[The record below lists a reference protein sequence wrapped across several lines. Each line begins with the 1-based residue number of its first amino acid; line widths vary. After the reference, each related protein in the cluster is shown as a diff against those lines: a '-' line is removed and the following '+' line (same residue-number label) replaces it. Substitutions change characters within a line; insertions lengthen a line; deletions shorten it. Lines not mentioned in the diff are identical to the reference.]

1 MKSLFKIIALLVPL
15 TGLSAWGGNA
25 YAAACVSQATGN
37 WNTAATWNCGH
48 VPAAG
53 DTATITLGQ
62 TVTLNAN
69 SNVLAS
75 LTVNG
80 TLTTLAGSGADLYL
94 GGNIVNNGT
103 INMQLST
110 STNTIYLA
118 GANVTSTFSGTGTW
132 LLDNLDMNGTGAI
145 PCTGACKVELS
156 GSPNLQFINATLFS
170 AASATFTFNAL
181 GNSTATVTLNR
192 AGNQTVAATGVTY
205 PNLVLGGSGTK
216 TPSAGTINVLGSLTV
231 NSGVTWAGNINNPAT
246 NVGGSLIINGTYTAG
261 SGTTSVAGNFS
272 NSGTFTANTSTVTFN
287 GTAAQSIGGSVA
299 TPFNNLTVA
308 NAGAGN
314 TTLLINTSVAGNLNV
329 NSGTLYLSTFTA
341 NRTAAGGT
349 ITVASGA
356 TLDIGGTNS
365 FPTNYTTHAI
375 GATSTVAYSGTSQSV
390 AAEGAP
396 GYGNLTLSGSGTK
409 TAAGSFITRGNLT
422 ISGVTLASGA
432 FTQTVNGNVN
442 NTGTQTATTG
452 SITLSGGAA
461 THTLSGNGGYA
472 NLILNDALGATLTGS
487 PTVSGVLTL
496 TSGIMT
502 TGANTLEVTSNCTTG
517 ISAGGAATYVQGNLT
532 LHYPTNAGTT
542 TCTFP
547 IGSAA
552 AYSPA
557 TVAMLNV
564 SSTLANSSLTAR
576 TDAGDHA
583 DTTANLSGVDAAKSV
598 NRYWTLTPG
607 GSLTFAT
614 YNTTF
619 TFVAGDI
626 DGGAIPANFII
637 SRKNSGVWSYPT
649 TGAANALST
658 TATGMTQAGGF
669 GGFVIGERT
678 FPALTILKS
687 VAVYSDPVNGT
698 INPKNIPGS
707 EVLYTLIVTNS
718 GAGTVDNNTLVI
730 VDPIPANTELFT
742 GNLSGG
748 APLVFTNGASSSGL
762 TCTFTALNNFADCV
776 DFSNNDGAT
785 WNYEPNGGFD
795 PAVTHIRF
803 IPAGAMNGDAVA
815 GSPSPN
821 FSLQFQVRVK

>member
-1 MKSLFKIIALLVPL
+1 MMGMKRLLKIFALLVSL
-15 TGLSAWGGNA
+15 AGFSLWGGNA
-25 YAAACVSQATGN
+25 CAVTCTSIAAGGN
-37 WNTAATWNCGH
+37 WN
-48 VPAAG
+48 AAG
-53 DTATITLGQ
+53 TWTGCAGGMMAGAPGSNDTAIIATTGANVVTANVAITVGN
-62 TVTLNAN
+62 VIINSGGTLAIAG
-69 SNVLAS
+69 SNW
-75 LTVNG
+75 TVNG
-80 TLTTLAGSGADLYL
+80 TTDVSGTLSHTNTGGSETYIGLVTINAGGVWDNNIGESITFQGGIIHNGASFTSGTLAANGRMTFNTNNQTIGGTSAINFVRARVSGAITVTNNNT
-94 GGNIVNNGT
+94 NIVTVIGT
-103 INMQLST
+103 LDGTAAGST
-110 STNTIYLA
+110 WVN
-118 GANVTSTFSGTGTW
+118 GANATVNYSNVTVPMATAGVLTATAAGNTF
-132 LLDNLDMNGTGAI
+132 NYTGAAQTVKL
-145 PCTGACKVELS
+145 PSGATYYHLTLS
-156 GSPNLQFINATLFS
+156 GSGI
-170 AASATFTFNAL
+170 
-181 GNSTATVTLNR
+181 
-192 AGNQTVAATGVTY
+192 
-205 PNLVLGGSGTK
+205 K
-216 TPSAGTINVLGSLTV
+216 TM
-231 NSGVTWAGNINNPAT
+231 PAT
-246 NVGGSLIINGTYTAG
+246 AMT
-261 SGTTSVAGNFS
+261 VAGNFTMSGTATATAAQVLTVGGNFTIGASNTFAAGAFAHSVGGNWS

-287 GTAAQSIGGSVA
+287 GTAAQTIGGAA
-299 TPFNNLTVA
+299 TTTFNNLKIN
-308 NAGAGN
+308 NA
-314 TTLLINTSVAGNLNV
+314 
-329 NSGTLYLSTFTA
+329 
-341 NRTAAGGT
+341 
-349 ITVASGA
+349 
-356 TLDIGGTNS
+356 
-365 FPTNYTTHAI
+365 
-375 GATSTVAYSGTSQSV
+375 
-390 AAEGAP
+390 
-396 GYGNLTLSGSGTK
+396 
-409 TAAGSFITRGNLT
+409 
-422 ISGVTLASGA
+422 SGVTL
-432 FTQTVNGNVN
+432 GN
-442 NTGTQTATTG
+442 
-452 SITLSGGAA
+452 
-461 THTLSGNGGYA
+461 
-472 NLILNDALGATLTGS
+472 S
-487 PTVSGVLTL
+487 PTVSGLLTL
-496 TSGIMT
+496 TNGIMT

-730 VDPIPANTELFT
+730 IDPIPANTELFT

-748 APLVFTNGASSSGL
+748 APFVFVDGALSSGL

-776 DFSNNDGAT
+776 DFSNNGGAT
-785 WNYEPNGGFD
+785 WTYVPNGGFD

-803 IPAGAMNGDAVA
+803 SPAGSMSGDAVA

-821 FSLQFQVRVK
+821 FGLSFRVRVK

>member
-1 MKSLFKIIALLVPL
+1 MKRPFKIFALLVPL
-15 TGLSAWGGNA
+15 IGLSAWGGNA

-48 VPAAG
+48 VPAVG

-62 TVTLNAN
+62 TVTLNTN

-80 TLTTLAGSGADLYL
+80 TLTTLAGSSADLYI

-132 LLDNLDMNGTGAI
+132 LLDNLDMNGTNTI

-205 PNLVLGGSGTK
+205 PNLVLGGSGNK
-216 TPSAGTINVLGSLTV
+216 TPGAGTINVLGSLTV
-231 NSGVTWAGNINNPAT
+231 NSGVTWAGNTNNPAT

-308 NAGAGN
+308 NTGAGN
-314 TTLLINTSVAGNLNV
+314 TTLLINTSVAGNLSV

-349 ITVASGA
+349 ITVANGA
-356 TLDIGGTNS
+356 TLDIGGTNA
-365 FPTNYTTHAI
+365 FPASYTTHAI
-375 GATSTVAYSGTSQSV
+375 GATSTVAYSGASQSV

-409 TAAGSFITRGNLT
+409 TAAGSFITRGSLT

-461 THTLSGNGGYA
+461 SHTLSGNGVYA
-472 NLILNDALGATLTGS
+472 NLILNDASGATLAGS

-496 TSGIMT
+496 TSGILS

-517 ISAGGAATYVQGNLT
+517 ISAGGATTYVQGNLT

-557 TVAMLNV
+557 TVAMLSV

-583 DTTANLSGVDAAKSV
+583 DTTANLSGVDPAKSV

-607 GSLTFAT
+607 GSLSFAS

-626 DGGAIPANFII
+626 DGGAIPATFVI
-637 SRKNSGVWSYPT
+637 SRKNSGAWSYPAM
-649 TGAANALST
+649 GAANALNT

-669 GGFVIGERT
+669 GGFVIGKRS

-698 INPKNIPGS
+698 INPKYIPGAD
-707 EVLYTLIVTNS
+707 VLYTLIVTNF
-718 GAGTVDNNTLVI
+718 GAGTVDSDTLVI
-730 VDPIPANTELFT
+730 ADPIPTNTQLFVGDLGGGSGPIAFANGT
-742 GNLSGG
+742 
-748 APLVFTNGASSSGL
+748 PSSGL
-762 TCTFTALNNFADCV
+762 TYTFTSLGSATDDVEFYDA
-776 DFSNNDGAT
+776 SNVLIT
-785 WNYEPNGGFD
+785 PVSVGGY
-795 PAVTHIRF
+795 
-803 IPAGAMNGDAVA
+803 DANVA
-815 GSPSPN
+815 RIVIKPKGTMAANTGSGGPS
-821 FSLQFQVRVK
+821 FSLQFRVQVK